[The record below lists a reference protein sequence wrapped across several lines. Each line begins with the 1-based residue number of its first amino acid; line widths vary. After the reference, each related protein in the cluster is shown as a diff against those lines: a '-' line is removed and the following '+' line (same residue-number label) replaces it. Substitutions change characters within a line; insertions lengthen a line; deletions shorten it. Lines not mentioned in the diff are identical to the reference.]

1 MSEVVVQRT
10 QDSSVHIFSRV
21 ESREGE
27 MNMSLTWCAVR
38 DPNDDREHDVPPR
51 HNEPDPD
58 EPEPDDETNDLVRP
72 IKT

>member
-1 MSEVVVQRT
+1 MFEVVVQGT
-10 QDSSVHIFSRV
+10 QDSVDIFSRI

-27 MNMSLTWCAVR
+27 MNMLLSLR
-38 DPNDDREHDVPPR
+38 DPNDDRELDTPPRR

-72 IKT
+72 VKT

>member
-1 MSEVVVQRT
+1 MSQ
-10 QDSSVHIFSRV
+10 I
-21 ESREGE
+21 
-27 MNMSLTWCAVR
+27 WCRGR
-38 DPNDDREHDVPPR
+38 DPNDDRELDVPPRR

>member
-1 MSEVVVQRT
+1 MSDVPVHGT
-10 QDSSVHIFSRV
+10 QDSVHIFSRLK
-21 ESREGE
+21 SRQGE
-27 MNMSLTWCAVR
+27 MNMSLIWCRGR
-38 DPNDDREHDVPPR
+38 DPNDDRELDVPPRR